1 MEIGLEGRCAQ
12 LVTPSLSARALGSG
26 AVDVYATPAMIAL
39 MEQTAAQSV
48 APHLEEGFC
57 TVGTALNVSHEAATP
72 MGMKVWCNSVLL
84 QISGRKLTFRVEAF
98 DEKGRIGAGT
108 HERFIVRQ
116 QSFEARARAKLED

>member
-1 MEIGLEGRCAQ
+1 M
-12 LVTPSLSARALGSG
+12 TPSLSARALGSG

-84 QISGRKLTFRVEAF
+84 EISGRKLTFRVEAF